1 MKIAVKQTLHIV
13 LELWNLFAFIPQ
25 AIRFVCALYT
35 YYPKADECEN
45 YKQCC
50 HTVQEHEQ
58 RVVTLGIFK
67 YTLCFIPDLL
77 LFLTTQMEEIHQ
89 E

>member
-1 MKIAVKQTLHIV
+1 MEIAVKQTLHIV
-13 LELWNLFAFIPQ
+13 LKLWNLFALIPQ

-67 YTLCFIPDLL
+67 YTLCLIPDLL
-77 LFLTTQMEEIHQ
+77 LFLTTQMEDIHQ
-89 E
+89 